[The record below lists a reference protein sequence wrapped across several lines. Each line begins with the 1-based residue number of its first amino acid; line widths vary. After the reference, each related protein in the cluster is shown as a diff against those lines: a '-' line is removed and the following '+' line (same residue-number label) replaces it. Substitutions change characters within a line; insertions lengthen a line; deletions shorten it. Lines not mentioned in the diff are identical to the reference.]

1 MQLHAF
7 HPLSY
12 SMGGAVQRFTVNS
25 KFFQLLRHP
34 LMQKYF
40 PIVMIAKPS
49 DSGKPEMHLH
59 ARFCTLL
66 NGWNWVWPYCA
77 FEILKNVCECSLLH
91 CIGPLPAPGASTDV
105 SLGVVLVP
113 ISFQIS
119 NFPPCIKIYS
129 FFELQLHLSSVL
141 WVDPKFGFQISWGL
155 HAKIYK
161 LKMHCP
167 QPSSLYLCALWNWLK
182 LFAPG
187 MLITLCRD
195 VMLGRHVTHFWWV
208 GI

>member
-1 MQLHAF
+1 
-7 HPLSY
+7 
-12 SMGGAVQRFTVNS
+12 MGGTECGHIAHLKFLKTVANAV
-25 KFFQLLRHP
+25 
-34 LMQKYF
+34 
-40 PIVMIAKPS
+40 
-49 DSGKPEMHLH
+49 
-59 ARFCTLL
+59 C
-66 NGWNWVWPYCA
+66 
-77 FEILKNVCECSLLH
+77 
-91 CIGPLPAPGASTDV
+91 CIGPLLRCFNGCE
-105 SLGVVLVP
+105 LGCRFSADF
-113 ISFQIS
+113 ISDLQL
-119 NFPPCIKIYS
+119 PPCIKMYS

-141 WVDPKFGFQISWGL
+141 WVDFKSNFLEKYFDFYPKFGFQISWGL

-182 LFAPG
+182 LFVPG